1 MHAVLLLGFLTIERA
16 AELAWARRNTRRL
29 LRRGAEEAAPRQYP
43 WIVAFHGAWLAGLW
57 LAAWG
62 REPEPAWLSAFG
74 LAQALRL
81 WVLLT
86 LGERWT
92 TRIIV
97 LRHAPLI
104 RTGAYRWI
112 SHPNYVAVAAEI
124 AVVPLAFGLWGY
136 AAAASL
142 LNALLLALRIRAE
155 NAALARVRP
164 LTPAGGP
171 PGGTRGPAG
180 ARRARGR

>member
-1 MHAVLLLGFLTIERA
+1 MQAALLLGFLTIERA

-62 REPEPAWLSAFG
+62 REPDPAWLWAFG

-81 WVLLT
+81 WVLLS
-86 LGERWT
+86 LGGRWT

-97 LRHAPLI
+97 LPRAPLI
-104 RTGAYRWI
+104 RTGPYRWMA
-112 SHPNYVAVAAEI
+112 HPNYVAVAAEI
-124 AVVPLAFGLWGY
+124 AIVPLAFGLWGY
-136 AAAASL
+136 AAAASF

-155 NAALARVRP
+155 TAALARARP
-164 LTPAGGP
+164 LTPAGGS
-171 PGGTRGPAG
+171 PGGRRGCAG
-180 ARRARGR
+180 ARRGRGR